1 MRYTI
6 STDFGALNPNFMVIW
21 STSQWFLRY
30 EDISILYRMSNVPK
44 FDKKLLYEF
53 FTELDHEIHYVH

>member
-1 MRYTI
+1 MSIFQFYT
-6 STDFGALNPNFMVIW
+6 
-21 STSQWFLRY
+21 
-30 EDISILYRMSNVPK
+30 EMSNVPK